1 MTYRAMQ
8 SYRIRRSRRAVE
20 TEGLRMSIFAAAK
33 WGVFVKGRNRNY
45 WIAGAFLW
53 GLTSAAFAEV
63 ATTAPA
69 KPAGHTSSAPSA
81 HRSTVRS
88 TERTQ
93 PHTHTARTEH
103 AVSAK
108 PATTPIANAT
118 TKQPEHSYSAA
129 LSQYQFA
136 YGNANVP
143 FAPQPENGESRYA
156 GTTVESQ
163 ILKRNSTPYGAP
175 AAPAAPASS
184 VSSTASDDNWRFM
197 ANPLINATHIHE
209 VGAAVSV
216 RHDF

>member
-1 MTYRAMQ
+1 
-8 SYRIRRSRRAVE
+8 
-20 TEGLRMSIFAAAK
+20 MSIFAAAK
-33 WGVFVKGRNRNY
+33 WGVFMKGRNRGY
-45 WIAGAFLW
+45 WIAGACLW

-63 ATTAPA
+63 AATAPA
-69 KPAGHTSSAPSA
+69 KPAGHNTSSAPSPHHA
-81 HRSTVRS
+81 TVRS
-88 TERTQ
+88 TERTTERTQ

-108 PATTPIANAT
+108 PATAPIANAT

-143 FAPQPENGESRYA
+143 FSPQPENGESRYA

-175 AAPAAPASS
+175 AAAAAPASS
-184 VSSTASDDNWRFM
+184 ASPAGSTASDDNWRFM

>member
-1 MTYRAMQ
+1 
-8 SYRIRRSRRAVE
+8 
-20 TEGLRMSIFAAAK
+20 MSIFAAAK
-33 WGVFVKGRNRNY
+33 WGVFMKGRNRGY
-45 WIAGAFLW
+45 WIAGACLW

-63 ATTAPA
+63 AATAPA
-69 KPAGHTSSAPSA
+69 KPA
-81 HRSTVRS
+81 HRSTVRP